1 MTSYVFDHRTCYLG
15 EGPLWHPT
23 RKQLFWF
30 DIVNARLLSRVG
42 DEALMW
48 QLEEHHS
55 AAGWIDHETLLIAS
69 ETGLWRFDI
78 ESGQRSLIV
87 PLEAD
92 RPETRSNDGRADRQG
107 GFWIGTMGKKA
118 ERGEGTI
125 YRFYKGELVKLFD
138 DLTIPNAICFAPDGR
153 TAYFACTKTGK
164 IQSQALDAEGWP
176 EGAPEVFV
184 DLTSEGLNPMG
195 RLWMPR
201 VRCGMRNG
209 ALGAS
214 HAIYS
219 TGNLIAQSRSRG
231 STVRAPRL
239 AARICA
245 RFLSPLRKRA
255 LKPRIPIRDW
265 SMPVRRAFRDWRSL
279 RFYFDLSCPLRC
291 PLGARRAST
300 RLDRH
305 RSPQ

>member
-1 MTSYVFDHRTCYLG
+1 MCLTRTCYL
-15 EGPLWHPT
+15 EGLVAPDA
-23 RKQLFWF
+23 QAAFWF
-30 DIVNARLLSRVG
+30 DIINARLLSRVG

-78 ESGQRSLIV
+78 ESGQRRLIV

-153 TAYFACTKTGK
+153 TAYFACTKSGK

-184 DLTSEGLNPMG
+184 DLTSEGLNPDGAIVDAEGAVWNAQWGAG
-195 RLWMPR
+195 RVARYLL
-201 VRCGMRNG
+201 NG
-209 ALGAS
+209 EFD
-214 HAIYS
+214 
-219 TGNLIAQSRSRG
+219 
-231 STVRAPRL
+231 RAV
-239 AARICA
+239 AVAGQH
-245 RFLSPLRKRA
+245 S
-255 LKPRIPIRDW
+255 
-265 SMPVRRAFRDWRSL
+265 
-279 RFYFDLSCPLRC
+279 SCPAFGGADLRTLFVTTAQEGIETADSDQGLVYAC
-291 PLGARRAST
+291 EAGVQGLAE
-300 RLDRH
+300 
-305 RSPQ
+305 PQILL

>member
-30 DIVNARLLSRVG
+30 DIVNSRLLSRVG

-87 PLEAD
+87 SLEAD

-153 TAYFACTKTGK
+153 TAYFACTKSGK

-184 DLTSEGLNPMG
+184 DLTSEGLNPDGAIVDAEGAVWNAQWGAG
-195 RLWMPR
+195 RVARYLP
-201 VRCGMRNG
+201 NG
-209 ALGAS
+209 EFD
-214 HAIYS
+214 
-219 TGNLIAQSRSRG
+219 
-231 STVRAPRL
+231 RAV
-239 AARICA
+239 AVAGQH
-245 RFLSPLRKRA
+245 S
-255 LKPRIPIRDW
+255 
-265 SMPVRRAFRDWRSL
+265 
-279 RFYFDLSCPLRC
+279 SCPAFGGTDLHTLFVTTAQEGIETADSDQGLVYAC
-291 PLGARRAST
+291 EAGVQGLAE
-300 RLDRH
+300 
-305 RSPQ
+305 PQILL

>member
-30 DIVNARLLSRVG
+30 DIVNSRLLSRVG

-55 AAGWIDHETLLIAS
+55 AAGWIDEETLLIAS

-78 ESGQRSLIV
+78 ECGQRRLIV

-153 TAYFACTKTGK
+153 TAYFACTKSGK

-176 EGAPEVFV
+176 EGGPEVFV
-184 DLTSEGLNPMG
+184 DLTSEGLNPDGAIVDAKGGVWNAQWGAG
-195 RLWMPR
+195 RVARYLP
-201 VRCGMRNG
+201 NG
-209 ALGAS
+209 AFD
-214 HAIYS
+214 
-219 TGNLIAQSRSRG
+219 
-231 STVRAPRL
+231 RAVSV
-239 AARICA
+239 AGQH
-245 RFLSPLRKRA
+245 S
-255 LKPRIPIRDW
+255 
-265 SMPVRRAFRDWRSL
+265 
-279 RFYFDLSCPLRC
+279 SCPAFGGEDFRTLYITTAQEGIEAPDADQGVVYAC
-291 PLGARRAST
+291 EAGFDGVPEAQVAL
-300 RLDRH
+300 
-305 RSPQ
+305 

>member
-184 DLTSEGLNPMG
+184 DLTSEGLNPDGAIVDAEGAVWNAQWGAG
-195 RLWMPR
+195 RVARYLL
-201 VRCGMRNG
+201 NG
-209 ALGAS
+209 EFD
-214 HAIYS
+214 
-219 TGNLIAQSRSRG
+219 
-231 STVRAPRL
+231 RAV
-239 AARICA
+239 AVAGQH
-245 RFLSPLRKRA
+245 S
-255 LKPRIPIRDW
+255 
-265 SMPVRRAFRDWRSL
+265 
-279 RFYFDLSCPLRC
+279 SCPAFGGTDLHTLFVTTAQEGIETADSDQGLVYAC
-291 PLGARRAST
+291 EAGVQGLAE
-300 RLDRH
+300 
-305 RSPQ
+305 PQILL

>member
-184 DLTSEGLNPMG
+184 DLTSEGLNPDGAIVDAEGAVWNAQWGAG
-195 RLWMPR
+195 RVARYLL
-201 VRCGMRNG
+201 NG
-209 ALGAS
+209 EFD
-214 HAIYS
+214 
-219 TGNLIAQSRSRG
+219 
-231 STVRAPRL
+231 RAV
-239 AARICA
+239 AVAGQH
-245 RFLSPLRKRA
+245 S
-255 LKPRIPIRDW
+255 
-265 SMPVRRAFRDWRSL
+265 
-279 RFYFDLSCPLRC
+279 SCPAFGGTDLRTLFVTTAQEGIETADSDQGLVYAC
-291 PLGARRAST
+291 EAGVQGLAE
-300 RLDRH
+300 
-305 RSPQ
+305 PQILL